1 MTSQQKQN
9 FWQFNIKDTIYIVS
23 VFITI
28 IGVAGSVR
36 SQINENTS
44 NISKQSVVSEKI
56 LDTLQSLDKK
66 LARIEVYLESQE
78 KRITRNE
85 QELRDIRHK
94 IDGKWKNE

>member
-9 FWQFNIKDTIYIVS
+9 FLQFNIKDSIYIVS
-23 VFITI
+23 VFVTI
-28 IGVAGSVR
+28 IGVVGSVR
-36 SQINENTS
+36 SQVNENTS